1 MFALAV
7 AVVAAAAIARF
18 WALDQGLPFVM
29 ARPDER
35 EALEHTVGFA
45 AGDLNPRWFVYPN
58 LFFWVVWLWEE
69 LLLAVR
75 RLWIPTPSYTTLLV
89 TDMPRLLL
97 YGRALSAL
105 VGTATVALL
114 YVVGARTGGRR
125 LGLLAAALLA
135 GNFLHV
141 RDSHA
146 LKSES
151 FVTLGMLFGAWMI
164 ARWAEAPRPR
174 RAMAAGIAIGVATA
188 LKYPGIL
195 LLVPAWIA
203 DVRWGGRTGWRRWM
217 PGGQLVL
224 VGITAALAFAVC
236 SPFLL
241 LDVWTVSSTAAFV
254 GRAVYASR
262 PGPPGGGAI
271 ARVLGERSF
280 GYHLTVSL
288 RHGFGLL
295 FALATPLA
303 IWRAL
308 RGGAAL
314 PALIAPFCVIYY
326 LAIGASPVLQSRYL
340 TPIAPLLVLLVAGL
354 VLALADRARS
364 PRARTALAVAGA
376 VALLAEPVASITAWG
391 RIAARTDTRVLATR
405 WMAEHVPPGSVVAE
419 LGTIVFPISDPE
431 LPPGVVRAP
440 LPLLATDLERWHVDY
455 VVTHEHQLPFSKL
468 IPKQMQTLMPRLRPL
483 ATFSPYRDGPA
494 GGFEMQD
501 AYYIPF
507 FDFAGVERPG
517 PLVRIYAYHAPAVA
531 P

>member
-1 MFALAV
+1 VV
-7 AVVAAAAIARF
+7 AVVVAAAIARF
-18 WALDQGLPFVM
+18 WALDQGLPFPM
-29 ARPDER
+29 SRPDER
-35 EALEHTVGFA
+35 EALEHTVGFG
-45 AGDLNPRWFVYPN
+45 AGDLNPHWLVYPN

-75 RLWIPTPSYTTLLV
+75 RVWIPTPSYTTLLV

-135 GNFLHV
+135 GNFLHA

-151 FVTLGMLFGAWMI
+151 FVTLGMLAAAWLV
-164 ARWAEAPRPR
+164 ARWVEAPRPR
-174 RAMAAGIAIGVATA
+174 RAVLAGVAIGVAA
-188 LKYPGIL
+188 GLKYPGML
-195 LLVPAWIA
+195 LLIPAWLA
-203 DVRWGGRTGWRRWM
+203 DARYGGRTGWRRWL
-217 PGGQLVL
+217 PSGQLVL
-224 VGITAALAFAVC
+224 VAATALLAFAAC

-241 LDVWTVSSTAAFV
+241 VDMWTVTSTAAFV

-262 PGPPGGGAI
+262 PGPPATGGAI
-271 ARVLGERSF
+271 VRFLGERSF

-295 FALATPLA
+295 FALAAPVAVARGFRRGTAPLL
-303 IWRAL
+303 AL
-308 RGGAAL
+308 V
-314 PALIAPFCVIYY
+314 APFCVVYY
-326 LAIGASPVLQSRYL
+326 LAIGASPVLLARYL
-340 TPIAPLLVLLVAGL
+340 TPIAPLLALLVASL
-354 VLALADRARS
+354 VLALADRAGTA
-364 PRARTALAVAGA
+364 RARTALAAAGA
-376 VALLAEPVASITAWG
+376 IALLVEPVASIAAWG

-405 WMAEHVPPGSVVAE
+405 WMAEHLPPGAVVAE

-431 LPPGVVRAP
+431 LPPGIVRAP
-440 LPLLATDLERWHVDY
+440 IPLFATDLERWNVEY

-468 IPKQMQTLMPRLRPL
+468 IPRQMQTLTPRLRPL

-494 GGFEMQD
+494 GGFETQD
-501 AYYIPF
+501 AYYVPF

-517 PLVRIYAYHAPAVA
+517 PLVRIYAYQPPAA
-531 P
+531 IP